1 MLEIFGFFG
10 FFRPFFFFFLGTGGT
25 KRIEETLAR
34 EDAAR
39 TEIVAE
45 CSRDER
51 ARNQRVTMNTEE
63 LHLKTVKSLKKDEL
77 RAELEKRGLETTGLK
92 KVLRERLERY
102 LSGPNLNLQTSQD
115 VASLPEEELREE
127 LLKRNLETGGSVM
140 TLRERLTDAITHVS
154 SSSVSR
160 VQGSVADAF
169 CAFLLSP
176 TRFPRS
182 ST

>member
-1 MLEIFGFFG
+1 MLEIFGFLG
-10 FFRPFFFFFLGTGGT
+10 FFPTVSFFLGIGGN
-25 KRIEETLAR
+25 EENGGDPRPRRRRLLPSAPAT
-34 EDAAR
+34 
-39 TEIVAE
+39 
-45 CSRDER
+45 ER
-51 ARNQRVTMNTEE
+51 ARNQRVTMSTEE

-77 RAELEKRGLETTGLK
+77 KAELEKRGLETTGLK
-92 KVLRERLERY
+92 KVLRERLEWFLR
-102 LSGPNLNLQTSQD
+102 GPNLNLQTSKD

-127 LLKRNLETGGSVM
+127 VFKRNLETGGSVT

-154 SSSVSR
+154 SCSVSP